1 MARKENGRHNSKARI
16 DSRGRLS
23 IPKSVRNHLKVEKG
37 DTVVISNSLSAETD
51 KTCINIFPL
60 RVWEKVEND
69 LKKMLNFGDEI
80 TREII
85 REVMGEIEY
94 AEIDDLGRILIPGNL
109 MDEAG
114 LKNEVLFVKMPNF
127 VEVWD
132 PDKRMEWKR
141 QLREKINIERYR
153 EVLNKINIGGDH
165 EERNTQASNG

>member
-37 DTVVISNSLSAETD
+37 DTVVIANSLSAEMD

-69 LKKMLNFGDEI
+69 LKKMLDFGDEES
-80 TREII
+80 REII

-94 AEIDDLGRILIPGNL
+94 VEIDDLGRILIPGNL
-109 MDEAG
+109 IDEAE
-114 LKNEVLFVKMPNF
+114 LRDEVLFVKMPDF

-132 PDKRMEWKR
+132 PDKRAEWKR
-141 QLREKINIERYR
+141 RFREKISVEKYR
-153 EVLNKINIGGDH
+153 EVLRRIKIGGDH